1 MKFQKLISLFLFV
14 LSCGLGAKT
23 EHTEV
28 FYAGVSYLGDSQYI
42 DKSYPFISQINQKL
56 EGQYV
61 LDKSTRDLV
70 STTHNP
76 YFTVNTRELAELNN
90 ENQLTM
96 TLAISSETTSV
107 EQIDDTYRLWIQ
119 VLAQVFVFDF
129 KKMQIVANEPIALSF
144 VEVYPE
150 APSDELIMKVFQERF
165 FSNSSTGVLQEFSK
179 AVARLKPNSS
189 VKNTVQV
196 ASVTLGEK
204 AIEALPAH
212 LSQLQVQQ
220 KVGES
225 FTQFLSSNQ
234 GIAML
239 PFVKGHAVGNKLAG
253 KFSDGRVYTLALPEP
268 DYAIDLDL
276 THFIKKKHDEKA
288 AGTSWIYVAR
298 SRFRFYEPL
307 SGQNVFDE
315 FLFNGVTKVVPVSQ
329 QNIDEWPVYQ
339 ESLFILFDKFTKQIS
354 EPERT
359 WLKIHAQSTD
369 KYKEFVK
376 LKEVVESCR

>member
-1 MKFQKLISLFLFV
+1 MRFDKFISIVMLTI
-14 LSCGLGAKT
+14 SCGLTAQT
-23 EHTEV
+23 ASTEV

-42 DKSYPFISQINQKL
+42 EKSYPFISLLNQKQD
-56 EGQYV
+56 GQFV
-61 LDKSTRDLV
+61 LDRLTRDLV
-70 STTHNP
+70 NNAQNP
-76 YFTVNTRELAELNN
+76 HFVVNSRELADLNN

-107 EQIDDTYRLWIQ
+107 EQIDNSHRLWIQ

-129 KKMQIVANEPIALSF
+129 KKMQIIANEPIALSF

-150 APSDELIMKVFQERF
+150 APSQELILKVFKDQF
-165 FSNSSTGVLQEFSK
+165 FAGASNGVLLEFSK
-179 AVARLKPNSS
+179 AINRLKPNAS

-196 ASVTLGEK
+196 ASVNLGEK
-204 AIEALPAH
+204 AVQALPTN
-212 LSQLQVQQ
+212 LTQLQVEQ
-220 KVGES
+220 KIGES

-234 GIAML
+234 GITML
-239 PFVKGHAVGNKLAG
+239 PYVKGHAVGNKLAG
-253 KFSDGRVYTLALPEP
+253 KFSDGRVYTIELPEP

-276 THFIKKKHDEKA
+276 THFVKKKHDEKA
-288 AGTSWIYVAR
+288 AGASWIYVAR

-339 ESLFILFDKFTKQIS
+339 ESLFLLFDKFTKQIS
-354 EPERT
+354 EPDRT
-359 WLKIHAQSTD
+359 WLKVHAQSTA
-369 KYKEFVK
+369 KYKEFLK
-376 LKEVVESCR
+376 LKEIVETCR

>member
-1 MKFQKLISLFLFV
+1 MKLHKLISIVFIAFSFC
-14 LSCGLGAKT
+14 LSAQSQN
-23 EHTEV
+23 TEV

-42 DKSYPFISQINQKL
+42 EKSYPFISQINEKQD
-56 EGQYV
+56 GQFE
-61 LDKSTRDLV
+61 LDKLTRQIAASVDN
-70 STTHNP
+70 HN
-76 YFTVNTRELAELNN
+76 FVLNTNELADLQN

-96 TLAISSETTSV
+96 TLAISSETTSI
-107 EQIDDTYRLWIQ
+107 EQIDSSHRLWIQ

-129 KKMQIVANEPIALSF
+129 KKMQIIANEPIALSF

-150 APSDELIMKVFQERF
+150 APTNELILKVFKEQF
-165 FSNSSTGVLQEFSK
+165 FSNSSTGVLHEFSK
-179 AVARLKPNSS
+179 ALLRLKPKNS

-204 AIEALPAH
+204 ALDALPAH
-212 LSQLQVQQ
+212 LSKLQVQQ

-234 GIAML
+234 EITML

-253 KFSDGRVYTLALPEP
+253 KFSDGRVYALELPEP
-268 DYAIDLDL
+268 DYAIDLDI
-276 THFIKKKHDEKA
+276 THFVKKKHDEKA
-288 AGTSWIYVAR
+288 AGASWIYVAR

-315 FLFNGVTKVVPVSQ
+315 FLFNGVTKVVPTSQ

-339 ESLFILFDKFTKQIS
+339 ESLFLLFDKFTKQIS
-354 EPERT
+354 EPDRA
-359 WLKIHAQSTD
+359 WLNIHAQSTD

>member
-1 MKFQKLISLFLFV
+1 MKLDKLISIVFFAFSCC
-14 LSCGLGAKT
+14 LSAQSQN
-23 EHTEV
+23 TEV

-42 DKSYPFISQINQKL
+42 EKSYPFISQINEKQD
-56 EGQYV
+56 GQFE
-61 LDKSTRDLV
+61 LDKLTRQIAASVDN
-70 STTHNP
+70 HN
-76 YFTVNTRELAELNN
+76 FVLNTNELADLQN

-96 TLAISSETTSV
+96 TLAISSETTSI
-107 EQIDDTYRLWIQ
+107 EQIDSSHRLWIQ

-129 KKMQIVANEPIALSF
+129 KKMQIIANEPIALSF
-144 VEVYPE
+144 VEIYPE
-150 APSDELIMKVFQERF
+150 APTNELILKVFKEQF
-165 FSNSSTGVLQEFSK
+165 FSNSSTGVLHEFSK
-179 AVARLKPNSS
+179 ALLRLKPKSS

-196 ASVTLGEK
+196 ASVALDEK
-204 AIEALPAH
+204 ALDALPAH
-212 LSQLQVQQ
+212 LSKLQVQQ

-234 GIAML
+234 EITML

-253 KFSDGRVYTLALPEP
+253 KFSDGRVYTLELPEP
-268 DYAIDLDL
+268 DYAIDLDI
-276 THFIKKKHDEKA
+276 THFVKKKHDEKA

-339 ESLFILFDKFTKQIS
+339 ESLFLLFDKFTKQIS
-354 EPERT
+354 EPDRT
-359 WLKIHAQSTD
+359 WLNIHAQSTD

>member
-1 MKFQKLISLFLFV
+1 MRFHQLISVVMLTISCS
-14 LSCGLGAKT
+14 LSAQT
-23 EHTEV
+23 DNAEV

-42 DKSYPFISQINQKL
+42 EKSYPFISQINEKL
-56 EGQYV
+56 EGQFV
-61 LDKSTRDLV
+61 LDQLTRDLV
-70 STTHNP
+70 TTAQNR
-76 YFTVNTRELAELNN
+76 YFVVNTSELADLNN

-107 EQIDDTYRLWIQ
+107 EQIDSSYRLWIQ

-144 VEVYPE
+144 VEIYPE
-150 APSDELIMKVFQERF
+150 APSNELILKVFKEQF
-165 FSNSSTGVLQEFSK
+165 FANSSTGVLHEFSK
-179 AVARLKPNSS
+179 ALTRLKPQTS

-204 AIEALPAH
+204 AIQALPAH
-212 LSQLQVQQ
+212 LTPLQVQQ

-234 GIAML
+234 GITML

-253 KFSDGRVYTLALPEP
+253 KFSDGKVYTLELPEP

-276 THFIKKKHDEKA
+276 THFVKKIHDEKA

-307 SGQNVFDE
+307 SGQTVFDE

-339 ESLFILFDKFTKQIS
+339 ESLFLLFDKFTKQIS
-354 EPERT
+354 EPDRS
-359 WLKIHAQSTD
+359 WLKVHAQSTD
-369 KYKEFVK
+369 KYKELVK
-376 LKEVVESCR
+376 LKEMVETCR